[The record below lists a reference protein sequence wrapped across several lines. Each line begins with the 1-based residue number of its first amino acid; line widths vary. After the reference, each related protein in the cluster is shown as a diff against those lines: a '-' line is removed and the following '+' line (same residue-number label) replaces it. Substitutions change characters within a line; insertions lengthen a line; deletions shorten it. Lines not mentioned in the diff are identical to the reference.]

1 MKEKTPLRKFLV
13 ILSSSNSD
21 CWEIPRL
28 RRQSGTVLAW
38 THTESMTGLA
48 EVKDAASKKNPKK
61 TKTTMAVGRSV
72 TEPRCWA
79 LMISLTSNYVLGQT
93 PSIPWPYPHY
103 YNKIQLNQVLSKVLS
118 ILRSFKIVENVHLIS
133 LDQPFPTSLPFPKL
147 MKSLLGISH
156 PQKRGTLGLGE

>member
-1 MKEKTPLRKFLV
+1 
-13 ILSSSNSD
+13 
-21 CWEIPRL
+21 
-28 RRQSGTVLAW
+28 
-38 THTESMTGLA
+38 
-48 EVKDAASKKNPKK
+48 
-61 TKTTMAVGRSV
+61 MAVGRSG

-79 LMISLTSNYVLGQT
+79 LMLSLTSNYVLGQT